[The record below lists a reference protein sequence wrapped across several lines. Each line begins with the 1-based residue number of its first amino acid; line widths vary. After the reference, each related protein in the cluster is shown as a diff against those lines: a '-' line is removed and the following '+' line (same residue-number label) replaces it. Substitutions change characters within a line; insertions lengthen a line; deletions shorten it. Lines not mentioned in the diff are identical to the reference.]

1 MKKLF
6 LNIFLFFFI
15 FLPNSVFSITEVTKF
30 KMECRMEST
39 SYERSRITENAVI
52 NYEKQDRIGA
62 EVKKINIIYFIK
74 IKNENEIIAT
84 KSLPDMFYDYLRIDL
99 ELNTIDYFW
108 ISKSNPDLKG
118 RINAYHHKHSGKCY
132 RI

>member
-1 MKKLF
+1 MKSA
-6 LNIFLFFFI
+6 N
-15 FLPNSVFSITEVTKF
+15 
-30 KMECRMEST
+30 
-39 SYERSRITENAVI
+39 YERSRITENAVI
-52 NYEKQDRIGA
+52 TYEKQDRIGA
-62 EVKKINIIYFIK
+62 EVEKINRIYFIK

-108 ISKSNPDLKG
+108 ISESNPNLKG
-118 RINAYHHKHSGKCY
+118 RINNYHNKYSGKCY